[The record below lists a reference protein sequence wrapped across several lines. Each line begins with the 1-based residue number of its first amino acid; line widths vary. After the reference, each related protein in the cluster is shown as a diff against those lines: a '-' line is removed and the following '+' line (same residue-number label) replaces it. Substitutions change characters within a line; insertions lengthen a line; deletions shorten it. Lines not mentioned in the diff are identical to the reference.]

1 MKEYKFRYSDLI
13 MNTLIEVNRKENRRV
28 IDYEDLKNYKELIK
42 SEAEKRN
49 ISLTFEPFI
58 STEKYIKTLEE
69 ETSDYILI
77 NYKESNNIDYIIL
90 YPWISEEEIKE
101 NFRNEFSH
109 NAWNI
114 FNDITS
120 NPKVQLP
127 KRNSKPTRKFVAIQ
141 DEINNKYLSIYQTR
155 VEDAEKELQEAQ
167 KKLIKIKNVIDV
179 KS

>member
-90 YPWISEEEIKE
+90 YPWISIEEIK
-101 NFRNEFSH
+101 
-109 NAWNI
+109 
-114 FNDITS
+114 
-120 NPKVQLP
+120 
-127 KRNSKPTRKFVAIQ
+127 
-141 DEINNKYLSIYQTR
+141 
-155 VEDAEKELQEAQ
+155 
-167 KKLIKIKNVIDV
+167 
-179 KS
+179 